1 MALFGTDGI
10 RGLANGSVLTAETAL
25 AAAVAAA
32 HILVES
38 SSNAGQRTSSN
49 GEAASG
55 SRPVAI
61 VGQDSRASGEFLE
74 AAVIA
79 GLASAGV
86 DVYRVGVLPTPA
98 VAHLVAAT
106 GADLGIMISASHNPM
121 PDNGIKLFARGGG
134 KLDDAIEAAI
144 EKRMGEPWER
154 PTGREVGR
162 IVNDENA
169 ATAYIQ
175 HLLSSVSTPLQG
187 LKIVV
192 DCANGA
198 SSLVAPLVYEKA
210 GATVVAIHHSPDGWN
225 INDGC
230 GSTHLEDLQAAV
242 VREGA
247 DFGIAHDGDSDRC
260 LAVDHTG
267 AVVDGDQI
275 MTILANGFKS
285 RGKLKDD
292 TIVATVMSNLGF
304 FHAMNAAG
312 INVITTAVGDRYVL
326 EQMLEGDYSLGGEQ
340 SGHLIIRDHA
350 GTGDG
355 ILTALA
361 LAQEVVRTKKTLSE
375 LASAMQRFPQVLIN
389 VSGVAKDKLP
399 DSLLVAAAVKDAQQR
414 LGDDGRVLL
423 RASGTESL
431 IRVMVEAASDSLAQ
445 EIAAT
450 LAAVVKAEL
459 GI

>member
-25 AAAVAAA
+25 SAAVAAA

-38 SSNAGQRTSSN
+38 SSNAGK
-49 GEAASG
+49 
-55 SRPVAI
+55 RPRAI

-98 VAHLVAAT
+98 IAHLVAAT
-106 GADLGIMISASHNPM
+106 GADLGVMISASHNPM

-154 PTGREVGR
+154 PTGRAVGR
-162 IVNDENA
+162 IVNDETA
-169 ATAYIQ
+169 AAAYIE
-175 HLLSSVSTPLQG
+175 HLLASVSTPLKG

-198 SSLVAPLVYEKA
+198 ASAVAPVVYEKA
-210 GATVVAIHHSPDGWN
+210 GATVIAIHHSPDGWN

-260 LAVDHTG
+260 LAVDGSG
-267 AVVDGDQI
+267 AIVDGDQI
-275 MTILANGFKS
+275 MTILARGFKA
-285 RGKLKDD
+285 RGKLKDE

-304 FHAMNAAG
+304 FHAMKNSG
-312 INVITTAVGDRYVL
+312 IKVVTTAVGDRYVL
-326 EQMLEGDYSLGGEQ
+326 EQMLAGDFSLGGEQ
-340 SGHLIIRDHA
+340 SGHLIIREHA

-361 LAQEVVRTKKTLSE
+361 LAQEVASSGKSLAE

-389 VSGVAKDKLP
+389 VSGVAKEKLAESTVIS
-399 DSLLVAAAVKDAQQR
+399 DAVAAAEKT
-414 LGDDGRVLL
+414 LGEDGRVLL

-431 IRVMVEAASDSLAQ
+431 VRVMVEASSDNLAQ
-445 EIAAT
+445 EIASS

-459 GI
+459 GN

>member
-1 MALFGTDGI
+1 VALFGTDGI
-10 RGLANGSVLTAETAL
+10 RGLANGSILTAETAL
-25 AAAVAAA
+25 SAAVAAA

-38 SSNAGQRTSSN
+38 SNN
-49 GEAASG
+49 
-55 SRPVAI
+55 SRPIAI

-74 AAVIA
+74 AAVVA

-98 VAHLVAAT
+98 IAYLVGAR
-106 GADLGIMISASHNPM
+106 GADLGVMISASHNPM

-144 EKRMGEPWER
+144 EKRMVEPWER
-154 PTGREVGR
+154 PTGRAVGR
-162 IVNDENA
+162 IINDDQAEA
-169 ATAYIQ
+169 AYIE
-175 HLLSSVSTPLQG
+175 HLLASVSTPLAG
-187 LKIVV
+187 LTIVV

-198 SSLVAPLVYEKA
+198 ASHVAPAVYERA
-210 GATVVAIHHSPDGWN
+210 GAKVIAIHHSPDGWN
-225 INDGC
+225 INEAC

-260 LAVDHTG
+260 LAVDG
-267 AVVDGDQI
+267 AGSVVDGDQI

-285 RGKLKDD
+285 RGKLKDE

-304 FHAMNAAG
+304 FHAMKASG
-312 INVITTAVGDRYVL
+312 IEVITTAVGDRYVL
-326 EQMLEGDYSLGGEQ
+326 EKMLEGDYSLGGEQ

-361 LAQEVVRTKKTLSE
+361 LAQEVVRTGKSLAE

-389 VSGVAKDKLP
+389 VSDVAKDKLAQ
-399 DSLLVAAAVKDAQQR
+399 STAIAAAVTAAEQK
-414 LGDDGRVLL
+414 LGDAGRVLL

-431 IRVMVEAASDSLAQ
+431 IRVMVEASSDNLAQ
-445 EIAAT
+445 EIAT
-450 LAAVVKAEL
+450 SLAAVVKAEL
-459 GI
+459 GN